1 MNKYLDRYIPIV
13 TLLLGCGEVANHSS
27 AFNLRGGTEGF
38 EYLVCGV
45 AGHAHHE
52 PSTRLSIAHDVLK
65 MMWNV
70 LIKQK
75 KNTKEEKKKCEKE
88 EDRKKKERYL
98 IIDYVIEEPLVIV
111 HGPTRNDLSHG
122 EVLGPFDEG
131 NRIEV
136 HIHRE
141 GT

>member
-65 MMWNV
+65 MLWNV
-70 LIKQK
+70 LIKQ
-75 KNTKEEKKKCEKE
+75 EKE
-88 EDRKKKERYL
+88 YKGRKKKKSVRKKKTGRREREVPYHRL
-98 IIDYVIEEPLVIV
+98 RDRRAIGDCSW
-111 HGPTRNDLSHG
+111 SHQ
-122 EVLGPFDEG
+122 E
-131 NRIEV
+131 
-136 HIHRE
+136 
-141 GT
+141 